1 MYLIAAEA
9 QWHLDNAA
17 TASASIDVKATSAKA
32 AEYINAINEKR
43 IADYEALS
51 EVSLS
56 DILHAWE
63 IEMFLENQITYA
75 YWRNKQS
82 VTSRTSQEI
91 KYDDYRVLQPIPQAE
106 IDYNKDLQQNEG
118 Y

>member
-9 QWHLDNAA
+9 QWHLDNPSADINVNAVSADAA
-17 TASASIDVKATSAKA
+17 A
-32 AEYINAINEKR
+32 YINDINRNR
-43 IADYEALS
+43 ITGYTDVA
-51 EVSLS
+51 EVSLA

-63 IEMFLENQITYA
+63 IEMFCENQITYA

-82 VTSRTSQEI
+82 VTSTVGQEI
-91 KYDDYRVLQPIPQAE
+91 TYDDYRVLQPIPQRE
-106 IDYNKDLQQNEG
+106 IDYNKDLQQNDR

>member
-9 QWHLDNAA
+9 QWRLDNAA
-17 TASASIDVKATSAKA
+17 TASASIDVNATSAKA
-32 AEYINAINEKR
+32 ADYINAINEKR
-43 IADYEALS
+43 ITDYVGVDK
-51 EVSLS
+51 VSLT

-63 IEMFLENQITYA
+63 IEMFCENQITYA

-82 VTSRTSQEI
+82 VTSRTTQEI

-106 IDYNKDLQQNEG
+106 IDYNKDLQQNDG